1 VSKFDRYILSQLMAL
16 FGFFSL
22 ILVAVYW
29 VNRAVRLFDQLIS
42 DGQSAWVFLEF
53 TALSL
58 PYNIRIV
65 LPVAAF
71 VATVYVTNRLST
83 ESELAVMR
91 ATGFSPWRLARPVF
105 AFGLLLGLLLALVT
119 HYLEPMARARLSD
132 RRGEIT
138 ANITQRVLKEGRF
151 VNPGDGV
158 TMFIGRITAAGEI
171 RDIFISDRREGEQPT
186 TYTADRAALVRNAEG
201 PKLVLFDGMAQTYSD
216 STRRLTVTRFADLTY
231 DIAALIVPA
240 EERRRPAEELT
251 TGQLLSQMAENG
263 RKKTGNRAP
272 VVSEVHERFSRSLLP
287 IAASLIGFAALVQG
301 GFSRFGLTRQI
312 LFAVG
317 LLALVQLLTNATA
330 GSMQKDAD
338 LWPLAYLPGSAGFA
352 MAAALLWVSTL
363 ARNVPSL
370 AEEGAAA

>member
-1 VSKFDRYILSQLMAL
+1 MSKFDRYILSQLMAL

-105 AFGLLLGLLLALVT
+105 VFGLLLGLLLAAVT
-119 HYLEPMARARLSD
+119 HFLEPMARARLSD

-158 TMFIGRITAAGEI
+158 TMFIGQITKAGEI
-171 RDIFISDRREGEQPT
+171 RDIFISDQREGAQPT

-201 PKLVLFDGMAQTYSD
+201 PKLVLFDGMAQSFSD

-240 EERRRPAEELT
+240 EERRRPAEEQT

-263 RKKTGNRAP
+263 KKKAGNRAP

-287 IAASLIGFAALVQG
+287 IAAS
-301 GFSRFGLTRQI
+301 
-312 LFAVG
+312 
-317 LLALVQLLTNATA
+317 
-330 GSMQKDAD
+330 
-338 LWPLAYLPGSAGFA
+338 
-352 MAAALLWVSTL
+352 
-363 ARNVPSL
+363 
-370 AEEGAAA
+370 